1 MQRTPRRGIP
11 TQFSVA
17 AQQRNSGP
25 APQCNSELGIL
36 AFPLLP
42 PTLPFMSARLYDC
55 EVMHARLAPRE
66 HRFTHSVFTLAANIQ
81 NFAELGNGL
90 CLLGPEGSW
99 APYQL
104 RDGDYLP
111 RRPIFHPR
119 QQTQAFFG
127 QPHDT
132 LPARARAFAAAH
144 GYEVPA
150 TAQLTLIALPRAF
163 GKSYNPV
170 SFILINQDGQLMAAI
185 AEVHNTFG
193 ERKAWFL
200 GPDCRQTDGSL
211 KLRTPKQFYVSPF
224 SGLDTE
230 FEFILRTPD
239 HRLILKV
246 DHWENGTR
254 TLVSA
259 WTGQQVPLTDLRL
272 AWLTLRMP
280 FLIFKV
286 ITLIHLHALW
296 LWLVKRLPFRRKKD
310 DPKSQVDLRDPSP
323 ETPDA

>member
-1 MQRTPRRGIP
+1 MGKCNGGLGEPALPNSALQRSSATA
-11 TQFSVA
+11 S
-17 AQQRNSGP
+17 QRP
-25 APQCNSELGIL
+25 SELGIL

-81 NFAELGNGL
+81 SFAGLGAGL
-90 CLLGPEGSW
+90 RLLGPEGSW

-119 QQTQAFFG
+119 QQTEAFFG

-286 ITLIHLHALW
+286 IALIHLHALW

>member
-1 MQRTPRRGIP
+1 MVGY
-11 TQFSVA
+11 V
-17 AQQRNSGP
+17 
-25 APQCNSELGIL
+25 
-36 AFPLLP
+36 
-42 PTLPFMSARLYDC
+42 SAHLYDC
-55 EVMHARLAPRE
+55 DVMHARLAPRE
-66 HRFTHSVFTLAANIQ
+66 HRFTHSVFTLVADIETFAN
-81 NFAELGNGL
+81 LGQGL
-90 CLLGPEGSW
+90 RLLGPETSW

-111 RRPIFHPR
+111 RRPIFHPQ
-119 QQTQAFFG
+119 QQTEAFFG
-127 QPHDT
+127 QPNDT

-144 GYEVPA
+144 GYNVSA
-150 TAQLTLIALPRAF
+150 TAQLTLVALPRAF

-170 SFILINQDGQLMAAI
+170 SFILITEDDQLVAAI

-200 GPDCRQTDGSL
+200 SPDCRQPDGSL

-230 FEFILRTPD
+230 FEFILRSPGD
-239 HRLILKV
+239 RLVIKV
-246 DHWENGTR
+246 DHWEKGTR
-254 TLVSA
+254 TLISA
-259 WTGQQVPLTDLRL
+259 WTGRRVPLTDLRL

-280 FLIFKV
+280 FLILKV

-310 DPKSQVDLRDPSP
+310 DPRSQVDLREPHPD
-323 ETPDA
+323 TPDA

>member
-1 MQRTPRRGIP
+1 MVKNVLV
-11 TQFSVA
+11 S
-17 AQQRNSGP
+17 
-25 APQCNSELGIL
+25 
-36 AFPLLP
+36 
-42 PTLPFMSARLYDC
+42 LYDC
-55 EVMHARLAPRE
+55 DVMHARLAPRE
-66 HRFTHSVFTLAANIQ
+66 HRFTHSVFSLAANLES
-81 NFAELGNGL
+81 FSSLGEGL
-90 CLLGPEGSW
+90 RLLGPEGSW

-111 RRPIFHPR
+111 RRPIFHPQ
-119 QQTQAFFG
+119 QQTEAFFG
-127 QPHDT
+127 QPNDT

-144 GYEVPA
+144 GYEVST
-150 TAQLTLIALPRAF
+150 TAHLTLIALPRAF

-170 SFILINQDGQLMAAI
+170 SFILITENDQLLAAI

-239 HRLILKV
+239 QRLILKV

-254 TLVSA
+254 TLISA
-259 WTGQQVPLTDLRL
+259 WTGRRVPLTDLRL

-280 FLIFKV
+280 FLISKV
-286 ITLIHLHALW
+286 VALIHLHALW
-296 LWLVKRLPFRRKKD
+296 LWLVKRLPLRRKKD